1 MLLLREVGER
11 IRNHKRLNITHER
24 LQGGGQA
31 ANVRV
36 HAADNELIA
45 TGLLEQVLEGAAHE
59 RGVAPLGQHGVAVGG
74 CQFVEHAG
82 GLVVL
87 QAVAPEVDEQAAV
100 FGVLARR
107 LRGVVDRNSGGVGGV
122 NEAAQ
127 VPNGDVDLGVRVVVA
142 LTQVGPFES
151 LDEVY
156 LHVVHEQYSAGGVH
170 GPAHAV
176 AVFTVDVG
184 VGLDFGQCH
193 DSPGSC
199 LWFSVVC
206 AAQAV
211 RCGGCSSEWVSPPSP
226 LALTTQPVSLRLSHN
241 HLRACLGARY
251 I

>member
-11 IRNHKRLNITHER
+11 IRNHKRLNVTHER

-36 HAADNELIA
+36 HAADNELVA
-45 TGLLEQVLEGAAHE
+45 TGLLEQVLEGATHE

-82 GLVVL
+82 GFVVL

-107 LRGVVDRNSGGVGGV
+107 LRGVVDRDSGGVGGV

-127 VPNGDVDLGVRVVVA
+127 VPNGDVNLCIRVAVT
-142 LTQVGPFES
+142 LTQVGPFKS

-184 VGLDFGQCH
+184 VGLNFGQCH

-206 AAQAV
+206 AAQAM

-226 LALTTQPVSLRLSHN
+226 LALTTQSVSLRLSHN
-241 HLRACLGARY
+241 HLRACLATRY